1 MHDIKF
7 IKNEPEEFDRLQ
19 EKRNEKVK
27 SSEILDIYNRY
38 LSYINKIQELQ
49 ETRNIESK
57 KIGLV
62 SKTESKTKVEILKRQ
77 VVNLKKKISNLNI
90 LADKEFTKLNNILSL
105 LPNLLDDKTPLGSS
119 DLDNVRIKECGKK
132 IKYNFKPLDHVV
144 VGEKLGLLDYSSAA
158 KLSGARFSV
167 LKSELALLSRALMNF
182 MLDKHTRQNGY
193 TEIKVPE
200 LVLEECLYGTGQLP
214 KFKDDLFET
223 KEGLWLI
230 PTAEVSLTNLC
241 RDEIINDKYLPLR
254 YTSFTN
260 CFRSEA
266 GSAGLDTKG
275 LIREHQFG
283 KVELVSIT
291 QPESSMN
298 ELERMVECVESIL
311 KDLNLPYRLM
321 ELCSSD
327 VGFSSSYTLD
337 FEVWMPGQSK
347 FREVSSCSN
356 CKDFQSRRMK
366 MRTKNNET
374 GKVFYP
380 HTLNGS
386 GLAIGRIIVA
396 ILENFQEKNGE
407 VNIPKILWDYM
418 GGIKKLSNPNE

>member
-7 IKNEPEEFDRLQ
+7 IKNKPEEFDKLQ
-19 EKRNEKVK
+19 KKRNENVK
-27 SSEILDIYNRY
+27 SSEILEIYNKY

-49 ETRNIESK
+49 EIRNNKSK
-57 KIGLV
+57 KIGLI
-62 SKTESKTKVEILKRQ
+62 SKTESKTEIEQIKKY
-77 VVNLKKKISNLNI
+77 VMNLKKEISDLNT
-90 LADKEFTKLNNILSL
+90 LADKESSKLNKILSL
-105 LPNLLDDKTPLGSS
+105 VPNLLDEKTPLGKG
-119 DLDNVRIKECGKK
+119 DYDNKK
-132 IKYNFKPLDHVV
+132 IKEYGKKNDYNFKPLDHVV
-144 VGEKLGLLDYSSAA
+144 IGEKLGLLDYASAS
-158 KLSGARFSV
+158 KLSGSRFSV

-182 MLDKHTRQNGY
+182 MLDKHTKQNGY

-200 LVLEECLYGTGQLP
+200 LVLTECLYGTGQLP
-214 KFKDDLFET
+214 KFKNDLFET
-223 KEGLWLI
+223 KNGLWLI

-241 RDEIINDKYLPLR
+241 RDQIINYKHLPLR
-254 YTSFTN
+254 FTSFTN

-291 QPESSMN
+291 RPESSMN
-298 ELERMVECVESIL
+298 ELERMTECVESIL
-311 KDLNLPYRLM
+311 KDLNLPYRVM

-366 MRTKNNET
+366 MRTKHNET
-374 GKVFYP
+374 GKIFYP

-396 ILENFQEKNGE
+396 ILENFQEKNGG
-407 VNIPKILWDYM
+407 VNIPKILWNYM
-418 GGIKKLSNPNE
+418 GGTKKLSKTKN